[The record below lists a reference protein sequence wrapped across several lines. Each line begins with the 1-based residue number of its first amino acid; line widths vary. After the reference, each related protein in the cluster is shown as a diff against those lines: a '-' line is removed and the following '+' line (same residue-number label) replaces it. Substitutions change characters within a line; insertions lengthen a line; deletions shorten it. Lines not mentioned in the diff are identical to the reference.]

1 MIKIKIADDER
12 LCNPLDEE
20 WVHQQI
26 NRRRDSGEPVCV
38 RVSIEQNEL
47 NIMLSTKAC
56 AAIGR
61 HPITDPRPL
70 EKKILELWRE
80 SGLDTVD
87 FTSSNLIVF
96 IIQLQ
101 DLL

>member
-12 LCNPLDEE
+12 FSDPLDEE

-26 NRRRDSGEPVCV
+26 NRRREAGEPVCV

-47 NIMLSTKAC
+47 NIMLSTKNC
-56 AAIGR
+56 TTTGR
-61 HPITDPRPL
+61 SPITDPRPL
-70 EKKILELWRE
+70 EKKILELWGER
-80 SGLDTVD
+80 GLDTVD
-87 FTSSNLIVF
+87 FTSSNLIAFV
-96 IIQLQ
+96 IQLQ